1 MEKSGVKIG
10 SKMFVPGKLPE
21 FLPGQKRD
29 KNPGFSPFFK
39 NKQSDLQGVEFK
51 KMLYTGPLPGT
62 KKAVDKPN
70 MGKLTAFSFVMLC
83 GAFLRVF
90 VI

>member
-62 KKAVDKPN
+62 KSAQLVGFQNVGRFFINEKKS
-70 MGKLTAFSFVMLC
+70 GE
-83 GAFLRVF
+83 
-90 VI
+90 II